1 MLEALT
7 GFSHLAPSSST
18 VNCSKC
24 MTGKLS
30 LLCLKKYLNQ
40 MLLCFTVLSGT
51 FIFLF
56 YLKHL
61 QILGIKTL
69 QLIPCQPYLPS
80 TPLPPLSTAFPVAFP
95 RSAGLCKS
103 QGKEDSKKIKDGTTS
118 FAKMQTSLFT
128 ELLKMMMIMLCS
140 LISVICDVTKKP
152 TNLLFGLQI
161 NLP

>member
-7 GFSHLAPSSST
+7 GFSHLHPSSST

-40 MLLCFTVLSGT
+40 MLLFFTVLSGT
-51 FIFLF
+51 F

-69 QLIPCQPYLPS
+69 QIIPCRPYLSS
-80 TPLPPLSTAFPVAFP
+80 TPPAPFVNCLSCCI
-95 RSAGLCKS
+95 SALCKS
-103 QGKEDSKKIKDGTTS
+103 QGKEDSKKMEDGTTS

-140 LISVICDVTKKP
+140 LIPVICDVPKKP
-152 TNLLFGLQI
+152 TNPFFRVSDQSSVRI
-161 NLP
+161 FF

>member
-40 MLLCFTVLSGT
+40 MLLFFTVLSGT
-51 FIFLF
+51 F

-95 RSAGLCKS
+95 RPAGLCKS
-103 QGKEDSKKIKDGTTS
+103 QGKEDSKKMKDGTTS

-152 TNLLFGLQI
+152 TNPFFGFQI

>member
-7 GFSHLAPSSST
+7 GFSHLHPSSST

-69 QLIPCQPYLPS
+69 KLIPCQPYLPS
-80 TPLPPLSTAFPVAFP
+80 TPPAPFVNCLSCCISPPC
-95 RSAGLCKS
+95 RSLQVSGERTQQKNEGWHNLIC
-103 QGKEDSKKIKDGTTS
+103 EDADFIVYRALEDDDDN
-118 FAKMQTSLFT
+118 ALFT
-128 ELLKMMMIMLCS
+128 DDSNM
-140 LISVICDVTKKP
+140 
-152 TNLLFGLQI
+152 
-161 NLP
+161 